1 MNWIKARIKDLK
13 SSAKKI
19 FRSQEKIDPSSS
31 LFENCPSCGKLST
44 KDSLRESDWICDS
57 CQYYFDRP
65 PLAIVK
71 SFGLLDEKNFIP
83 TPKGLDDDIL
93 NFKTELGSYKDKLTK
108 ARKKEKQWCSILAY
122 KGVVENLKVHLVVS
136 NFKFLGG
143 SWGNN
148 EAHYFQKVVS
158 DAIEDSSDVFILVL
172 KTGGVSMFHGALGLN
187 SVMGAGTIGMK
198 RLKANN
204 ILTVGVGQSKTTGGV
219 LASVLYSSEIIIFEK
234 GAHDIT
240 FAGKKISKN
249 FLVPG
254 ETMDSKFGSAE
265 EKIACGACDL
275 VLERSELKPTI
286 CTLAKIIKKKQN
298 LAVTEKKLD
307 DSADTIR
314 KILPKT
320 AEKI

>member
-1 MNWIKARIKDLK
+1 
-13 SSAKKI
+13 
-19 FRSQEKIDPSSS
+19 
-31 LFENCPSCGKLST
+31 
-44 KDSLRESDWICDS
+44 
-57 CQYYFDRP
+57 
-65 PLAIVK
+65 
-71 SFGLLDEKNFIP
+71 
-83 TPKGLDDDIL
+83 
-93 NFKTELGSYKDKLTK
+93 
-108 ARKKEKQWCSILAY
+108 
-122 KGVVENLKVHLVVS
+122 
-136 NFKFLGG
+136 
-143 SWGNN
+143 
-148 EAHYFQKVVS
+148 
-158 DAIEDSSDVFILVL
+158 
-172 KTGGVSMFHGALGLN
+172 MFHGTLGLN

-298 LAVTEKKLD
+298 LAATEEKLD
-307 DSADTIR
+307 DSTDTIR
-314 KILPKT
+314 EVLPRT